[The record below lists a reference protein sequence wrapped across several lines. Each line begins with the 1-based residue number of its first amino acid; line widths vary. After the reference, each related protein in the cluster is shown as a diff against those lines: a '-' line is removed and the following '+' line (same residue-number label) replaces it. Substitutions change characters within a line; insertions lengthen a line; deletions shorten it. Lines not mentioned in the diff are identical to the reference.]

1 MLGRNRAKEESELT
15 HTHLSFKLWLWLDCL
30 LWHCLINASNTA
42 WGHNVGPTEP
52 RKSLTHNHYPSNF
65 DFDFSVFLLSFV
77 ALPLA
82 LCFKHSMG
90 SHNVGPRNRAK
101 EESELTHT
109 HLSFKLWLWL
119 FCFLLSFVALP
130 RALCFKH
137 SMGSHNVGPRNR
149 AKEESELT
157 HTHLSF
163 KLWLWLVCFFIV
175 FCGIASGSVL
185 QTQHGVTQ
193 CWAEEQS
200 QRRVW
205 INTYPSI
212 LQTLWLVCFF
222 IVFCGIA
229 LLFKHRWGHNVGPW
243 NGAKEES
250 FLTHN
255 HVSFKL
261 WLWLFFF
268 FIVFCGIASGSVL
281 QTQHGVTQCWAEEQS
296 QRRVWINTYPSIL
309 QTLTLTFLFFIVFCG
324 IALGSVLQTQ
334 HGVTQCWAEEQ
345 SQRRVWINTYPSI
358 LQTLTLTFLFF
369 YCLLWH
375 CLWLCASNT
384 AWGHTMLGRGTEPQR
399 N

>member
-1 MLGRNRAKEESELT
+1 
-15 HTHLSFKLWLWLDCL
+15 
-30 LWHCLINASNTA
+30 
-42 WGHNVGPTEP
+42 
-52 RKSLTHNHYPSNF
+52 
-65 DFDFSVFLLSFV
+65 
-77 ALPLA
+77 
-82 LCFKHSMG
+82 
-90 SHNVGPRNRAK
+90 
-101 EESELTHT
+101 
-109 HLSFKLWLWL
+109 
-119 FCFLLSFVALP
+119 
-130 RALCFKH
+130 
-137 SMGSHNVGPRNR
+137 MGSHNVGPRNR

-193 CWAEEQS
+193 CWAKEQS

-212 LQTLWLVCFF
+212 LQTLTLTCLFF
-222 IVFCGIA
+222 YC
-229 LLFKHRWGHNVGPW
+229 LLWHCLRLNASNTAWGHNVGPW

-309 QTLTLTFLFFIVFCG
+309 QTLTLTC
-324 IALGSVLQTQ
+324 
-334 HGVTQCWAEEQ
+334 
-345 SQRRVWINTYPSI
+345 
-358 LQTLTLTFLFF
+358 LFF

-375 CLWLCASNT
+375 CLGLCASNT
-384 AWGHTMLGRGTEPQR
+384 AWGHTMLGRGTEPKKSL

>member
-1 MLGRNRAKEESELT
+1 
-15 HTHLSFKLWLWLDCL
+15 
-30 LWHCLINASNTA
+30 
-42 WGHNVGPTEP
+42 
-52 RKSLTHNHYPSNF
+52 
-65 DFDFSVFLLSFV
+65 
-77 ALPLA
+77 
-82 LCFKHSMG
+82 MG

-212 LQTLWLVCFF
+212 LQTL
-222 IVFCGIA
+222 
-229 LLFKHRWGHNVGPW
+229 
-243 NGAKEES
+243 
-250 FLTHN
+250 
-255 HVSFKL
+255 
-261 WLWLFFF
+261 
-268 FIVFCGIASGSVL
+268 
-281 QTQHGVTQCWAEEQS
+281 
-296 QRRVWINTYPSIL
+296 
-309 QTLTLTFLFFIVFCG
+309 TLTCLFFIVFKM
-324 IALGSVLQTQ
+324 LWLWTEPRKSV
-334 HGVTQCWAEEQ
+334 C
-345 SQRRVWINTYPSI
+345 
-358 LQTLTLTFLFF
+358 LTFLFF

-384 AWGHTMLGRGTEPQR
+384 AWGHTMLGRGTEPKKSL

>member
-1 MLGRNRAKEESELT
+1 M
-15 HTHLSFKLWLWLDCL
+15 
-30 LWHCLINASNTA
+30 
-42 WGHNVGPTEP
+42 
-52 RKSLTHNHYPSNF
+52 YPSNF

-119 FCFLLSFVALP
+119 
-130 RALCFKH
+130 
-137 SMGSHNVGPRNR
+137 
-149 AKEESELT
+149 
-157 HTHLSF
+157 
-163 KLWLWLVCFFIV
+163 VCFFIV
-175 FCGIASGSVL
+175 LCGIASGSVL

-205 INTYPSI
+205 INTYSSI
-212 LQTLWLVCFF
+212 LQTLT
-222 IVFCGIA
+222 
-229 LLFKHRWGHNVGPW
+229 
-243 NGAKEES
+243 
-250 FLTHN
+250 LTC
-255 HVSFKL
+255 L
-261 WLWLFFF
+261 F

-309 QTLTLTFLFFIVFCG
+309 QTLTLTC
-324 IALGSVLQTQ
+324 
-334 HGVTQCWAEEQ
+334 
-345 SQRRVWINTYPSI
+345 
-358 LQTLTLTFLFF
+358 LFF

-375 CLWLCASNT
+375 CLGLCASNT
-384 AWGHTMLGRGTEPQR
+384 AWGHTMLGRGTEPKKSL

>member
-1 MLGRNRAKEESELT
+1 MLGRKNRAKKESELT
-15 HTHLSFKLWLWLDCL
+15 HTNLSFKLWLWLVCFL
-30 LWHCLINASNTA
+30 LSFVALPRALYFKHSMGSHNDGPRNKVKVWINTF
-42 WGHNVGPTEP
+42 
-52 RKSLTHNHYPSNF
+52 YPSNF
-65 DFDFSVFLLSFV
+65 DFDLSVFLLSCV

-119 FCFLLSFVALP
+119 VCFLLSFVALP

-137 SMGSHNVGPRNR
+137 SMGSHNVGLRNR

-200 QRRVW
+200 
-205 INTYPSI
+205 
-212 LQTLWLVCFF
+212 
-222 IVFCGIA
+222 
-229 LLFKHRWGHNVGPW
+229 H
-243 NGAKEES
+243 
-250 FLTHN
+250 
-255 HVSFKL
+255 
-261 WLWLFFF
+261 
-268 FIVFCGIASGSVL
+268 
-281 QTQHGVTQCWAEEQS
+281 
-296 QRRVWINTYPSIL
+296 RRVWINTYPSIL
-309 QTLTLTFLFFIVFCG
+309 QTLTLTC
-324 IALGSVLQTQ
+324 
-334 HGVTQCWAEEQ
+334 
-345 SQRRVWINTYPSI
+345 
-358 LQTLTLTFLFF
+358 LFF

-375 CLWLCASNT
+375 CL
-384 AWGHTMLGRGTEPQR
+384 
-399 N
+399 